1 MGHKTKQKR
10 HQYGCGTETG
20 EERWGSAGERG
31 EERCERQNA
40 LYLLSQSSYQRK
52 NLTKVTK
59 KKEEEKKKG
68 REQEPV

>member
-1 MGHKTKQKR
+1 VGHKTKQKR
-10 HQYGCGTETG
+10 HQYGCATETR

-40 LYLLSQSSYQRK
+40 LYPLSQSSYQRT

-59 KKEEEKKKG
+59 KKEEEKKV